1 LGATALTAPAQ
12 GAVSGTH
19 VILVSPN
26 DNIVLIEGLD
36 NTSEYTVTVTRGGTP
51 IGGVT
56 ARPVDFGVP
65 GALEINHGASPT
77 LCWGQPASPDI
88 QPGDVVTMTDTG
100 GTFTDT
106 VPVRNVTMDPA
117 GAVAA
122 PTNDAFTVSGTV
134 DPALLANLEV
144 FIRLQ
149 VGAGAAD
156 WRATAT
162 STDPANP
169 IVADGAGNWTATF
182 TSGDT
187 PVDGDVLAA
196 AATPRVLDASVVFG
210 GNEITSVGP
219 DAGDPHPPECPPV
232 ASHSLGTVS
241 PGVINLANNG
251 TDLTASG
258 ATSNSTAVVVNVSD
272 GTNSVGPIDATISG
286 TGVSQTWSATV
297 PSAQLAGLNGVLTV
311 TATHTPNLGAGARN
325 SITILKDVVAPS
337 APTVSPSGGAVSGP
351 TSVFISGDGEL
362 RYTVGNGSQP
372 APTPDGGIL
381 FTGPFTV
388 GPGQTVK
395 AIAVDAA
402 DNPSAVTTAAFSQ
415 AVTPPPVV
423 RPPSGGSA
431 AVIPLAPA
439 IGKAKSGKP
448 GGNDTA
454 TAKWRA
460 PVANGAVLSG
470 YEVRALKLRP
480 GRSAKVRP
488 AVVVEDSGAKKL
500 TMSLPAGKYRFQV
513 RAVSAA
519 GKSPWSERSA
529 TVRSR

>member
-1 LGATALTAPAQ
+1 MLTAPAQ

-36 NTSEYTVTVTRGGTP
+36 DSTVYTVTVTRGGTL

-56 ARPVDFGVP
+56 ARPADFGVP

-77 LCWGQPASPDI
+77 LCWGAPASPDI
-88 QPGDVVTMTDTG
+88 QPGDVVTMTDSG

-106 VPVRNVTMDPA
+106 VPVRNVTMNPA
-117 GAVAA
+117 GAVPA

-134 DPALLANLEV
+134 DPASLANLEV
-144 FIRLQ
+144 FIRLE
-149 VGAGAAD
+149 VGAAAAD

-162 STDPANP
+162 PTDPANP

-182 TSGDT
+182 TQGDT
-187 PVDGDVLAA
+187 PVNADVLAA
-196 AATPRVLDASVVFG
+196 AASPRVLDASVVLG

-232 ASHSLGTVS
+232 ASRSLGTVS
-241 PGVINLANNG
+241 PGVINVANNG
-251 TDLTASG
+251 TDLTVSG
-258 ATSNSTAVVVNVSD
+258 ATSESTAVEVNVSD
-272 GTNSVGPIDATISG
+272 GTNTAAPVPATIAGAG
-286 TGVSQTWSATV
+286 TSQTWTATV
-297 PSAQLAGLNGVLTV
+297 PASELAGLNGVLTV
-311 TATHTPNLGAGARN
+311 TATHTPDLGVAAQN
-325 SITILKDVVAPS
+325 STTILKDVVAPG
-337 APTVSPSGGAVSGP
+337 APTVSPNGGAIGGP

-372 APTPDGGIL
+372 SPTANSGIP

-402 DNPSAVTTAAFSQ
+402 DNASSVRTAVFSQ
-415 AVTPPPVV
+415 AAVTPPPVV
-423 RPPSGGSA
+423 TPPPSGGSA
-431 AVIPLAPA
+431 AVVPLAPA
-439 IGKAKSGKP
+439 IGAAKSGKP